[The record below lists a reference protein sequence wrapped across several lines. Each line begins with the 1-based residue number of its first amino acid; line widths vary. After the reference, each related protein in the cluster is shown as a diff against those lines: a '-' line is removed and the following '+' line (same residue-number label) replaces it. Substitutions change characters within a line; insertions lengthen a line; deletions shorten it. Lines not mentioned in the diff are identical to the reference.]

1 MRVLLSAFFWVYL
14 ALSLTVFW
22 FAVAIPWLCSLPF
35 DRRRRFAHW
44 YACVWANHYI
54 SLSPFWETEVTGLDR
69 FDKNTSYVIAAN
81 HQSIADIM
89 VMFTTFRQFR
99 WVSKHTV
106 FYVPFM
112 GWMMK
117 MANYVGIRRGD
128 PRSRQKMMDACRAHL
143 NMGNSI
149 MIFPEGTRSED
160 RQIRPFKRGAF
171 QLAVD
176 TQRPVLPI
184 LLDGTHDALP
194 KDTWIFRQQG
204 KQKLQIHVLEP
215 VDPADFDHD
224 PERLKRHVRAVMIDG
239 LAALRARSAALEP
252 GTDRPRSQGA
262 APGDADRHG
271 RGAKTK
277 PKVPARLSD
286 GMRAGG

>member
-1 MRVLLSAFFWVYL
+1 MRLFLSAFFWIYL
-14 ALSLTVFW
+14 GVSLAVFW
-22 FAVAIPWLCSLPF
+22 FAVFIPWLFTLPF

-54 SLSPFWETEVTGLDR
+54 KFSPFWEMHHEGLEH
-69 FDKNTSYVIAAN
+69 FDKNEAFVIVAN

-128 PRSRQKMMDACRAHL
+128 PKSREKMLNACKHHL
-143 NMGNSI
+143 AIGNSI
-149 MIFPEGTRSED
+149 MMFPEGTRSED
-160 RQIRPFKRGAF
+160 QQLRAFKRGAF

-176 TQRPVLPI
+176 TGHRVLPVV
-184 LLDGTHDALP
+184 LDGTHDALP
-194 KDTWIFRQQG
+194 KDTWIFRNEG
-204 KQKLQIHVLEP
+204 KSVLKVRALP
-215 VDPADFDHD
+215 PIDPADFNDD
-224 PERLKRHVRAVMIDG
+224 PQRLKEATKRVMAEQLED
-239 LAALRARSAALEP
+239 LRAGPALKGTEHGAPAPRTGDSATSRAKRDSEP
-252 GTDRPRSQGA
+252 
-262 APGDADRHG
+262 APGYSTG
-271 RGAKTK
+271 I
-277 PKVPARLSD
+277 
-286 GMRAGG
+286 

>member
-1 MRVLLSAFFWVYL
+1 MFAVRVFLSAFFWIYL
-14 ALSLTVFW
+14 GVSLAVFW
-22 FAVAIPWLCSLPF
+22 FAVVIPWLFTLPF

-54 SLSPFWETEVTGLDR
+54 KLSPFWEMRHEGLEH
-69 FDKNTSYVIAAN
+69 FDKDEAFVIVAN

-117 MANYVGIRRGD
+117 MANYIGIRRGD
-128 PRSRQKMMDACRAHL
+128 AKSRQKMLRACKDHL
-143 NMGNSI
+143 TMGNSI

-160 RQIRPFKRGAF
+160 RQLRAFKRGAF

-176 TQRPVLPI
+176 TGHRVLPI
-184 LLDGTHDALP
+184 LIDGTHNALP
-194 KDTWIFRQQG
+194 KDTWIFRNEG
-204 KQKLQIHVLEP
+204 KITLQVRTLP
-215 VDPADFDHD
+215 PLDPADYGND
-224 PERLKRHVRAVMIDG
+224 PQRLKEAAKQTMAEQ
-239 LAALRARSAALEP
+239 LADLRAEP
-252 GTDRPRSQGA
+252 EPDGFEQPAGHPLPADATAPRKPRDSEP
-262 APGDADRHG
+262 APGFSPG
-271 RGAKTK
+271 
-277 PKVPARLSD
+277 V
-286 GMRAGG
+286 

>member
-1 MRVLLSAFFWVYL
+1 MRLFLSAFFWIYL
-14 ALSLTVFW
+14 GVSLAVFW
-22 FAVAIPWLCSLPF
+22 FAVVIPWLFTLPF

-54 SLSPFWETEVTGLDR
+54 KFCPFWEMHHEGIEH
-69 FDKNTSYVIAAN
+69 FDKNEAFVIVAN

-128 PRSRQKMMDACRAHL
+128 PKRREKMLRACKNHL
-143 NMGNSI
+143 AIGNSI

-160 RQIRPFKRGAF
+160 QQLRAFKRGAF

-176 TQRPVLPI
+176 TGHRVLPI
-184 LLDGTHDALP
+184 VLDGTHDALP
-194 KDTWIFRQQG
+194 KDTWIFRNEG
-204 KQKLQIHVLEP
+204 KSALKVRALPPL
-215 VDPADFDHD
+215 DPAEFNND
-224 PERLKRHVRAVMIDG
+224 PQRLKEATKRLM
-239 LAALRARSAALEP
+239 AAQLE
-252 GTDRPRSQGA
+252 D
-262 APGDADRHG
+262 
-271 RGAKTK
+271 
-277 PKVPARLSD
+277 
-286 GMRAGG
+286 MRAGPPVEGAERTAPGSRPSDATTPRANRDSEPAPGFSPGV

>member
-1 MRVLLSAFFWVYL
+1 MRLFLSAFFWIYL
-14 ALSLTVFW
+14 GVSLAIFWVAVF
-22 FAVAIPWLCSLPF
+22 IPWLLTLPF

-54 SLSPFWETEVTGLDR
+54 KISPFWETERTGLEH
-69 FDKNTSYVIAAN
+69 FDKNEAFVIVAN

-128 PRSRQKMMDACRAHL
+128 AKSRAKMLRACERHL
-143 NMGNSI
+143 SSGNSI

-160 RQIRPFKRGAF
+160 RQLRSFKRGAF

-176 TQRPVLPI
+176 SGHRVLPVLI
-184 LLDGTHDALP
+184 DGTHNALP
-194 KDTWIFRQQG
+194 KDSWIFRNEG
-204 KQKLQIHVLEP
+204 KIILQLRVLP
-215 VDPADFDHD
+215 PIDPAEYDND
-224 PERLKRHVRAVMIDG
+224 PQRLKVATKRVMAEQ
-239 LAALRARSAALEP
+239 LAELRAECEKL
-252 GTDRPRSQGA
+252 RPLPPDTT
-262 APGDADRHG
+262 APQN
-271 RGAKTK
+271 K
-277 PKVPARLSD
+277 PDSKRTPRLSP
-286 GMRAGG
+286 GV